1 MKIKTLVLSV
11 ATAATTVGLL
21 IGPAG
26 VASAAVVGPPLPN
39 PSYGFDGNAHLVV
52 GGGSTT
58 LYKIAQGFTNIWDS
72 SAGCFTNNATVDP
85 AATPQSYPQTGAG
98 AFNQCTPAG
107 ATQTYNGVNAGGNF
121 DGDTLAVASSVG
133 SGTGIAAL
141 NGYDGA
147 AGTFAYEGT
156 NQNLTTINDPN
167 GQHMPTYGVART
179 DTGITLTNGSSS
191 FPDASA
197 VATDVGQP
205 VTSGVSGFP
214 AGATVVSVVSGTVTI
229 SAPFTGTTT
238 NTGSVTFPNAVD
250 TQPPGNQVSNGY
262 GTPDFA
268 ISSRSAKLTKGNC
281 SLSGSGGTNDE
292 LACDTFWGVAADGV
306 QVFSFDSSDGTFGNP
321 GLTGTDIYNIWECNY
336 TTWGQLP
343 EYSTLVNPPPSTAP
357 IVPWSM
363 NTGSGTYADFNGYV
377 AAGDGGLA
385 FTADDKKGTYG
396 PLSSQNPS
404 PTTAGQCDRELSP
417 GTLPLENDVK
427 PLLQDVE
434 QNYNGGAGITTT
446 NAMSTNNPANWLWFG
461 SNGLMSAYT
470 YLSNP
475 SLFGTQF
482 NSAEVPLSGIKP
494 TSLTIG
500 GNATGTVHAT
510 YPAQRSLSV
519 VTRLSDADCPVPV
532 AGIGCNFNNVHT
544 DSVTLTGGSNTFTD
558 PSATPADV
566 GVEITSTAT
575 GFPAPATVLSVS
587 GSNVTISAPFTGAT
601 GAASVTYAFGPL
613 DGNGTTNLNVV
624 GPTSGKGGALREFVR
639 LLCSTSAENTAVD
652 PYTGASLVSEVGA
665 VITGSGFTL
674 PPIHS
679 NESTS
684 FNRTPNSDCDVQSE
698 K

>member
-11 ATAATTVGLL
+11 ATAATTAGLL

-85 AATPQSYPQTGAG
+85 AGTPQSYPQTGAG

-133 SGTGIAAL
+133 SGTGIGAL
-141 NGYDGA
+141 NGFDGGA
-147 AGTFAYEGT
+147 AGTYAYEGT
-156 NQNLTTINDPN
+156 NQNITTLNDPN
-167 GQHMPTYGVART
+167 GQHLPTYGVART
-179 DTGITLTNGSSS
+179 DSGVTLTNGSNIIND
-191 FPDASA
+191 PSA
-197 VATDVGQP
+197 VPTDALEP
-205 VTSGVSGFP
+205 ITSGVSGFP
-214 AGATVVSVVSGTVTI
+214 AGATVVSVSGASVTI
-229 SAPFTGTTT
+229 SANFTGTTT
-238 NTGSVTFPNAVD
+238 TTASVTFPNAVD
-250 TQPPGNQVSNGY
+250 TQPPGNQVSNGF

-281 SLSGSGGTNDE
+281 AMSGTGGTNDE

-306 QVFSFDSSDGTFGNP
+306 QVFTFDTSDGTFGNP

-343 EYSTLVNPPPSTAP
+343 EYSTLTNPPPSTAP

-377 AAGDGGLA
+377 SANDGGLA

-404 PTTAGQCDRELSP
+404 PTVAGQCDRELSP
-417 GTLPLENDVK
+417 ATLPLENDVK

-446 NAMSTNNPANWLWFG
+446 DAMSTNNPANWLWFG
-461 SNGLMSAYT
+461 SNGLLSAYS

-475 SLFGTQF
+475 NLFGTQF

-510 YPAQRSLSV
+510 YPAQRTLNI
-519 VTRLSDADCPVPV
+519 VTKKGDATCPIPV
-532 AGIGCNFNNVHT
+532 AMSNTCNFNNAHT
-544 DSVTLTGGSNTFTD
+544 DSVTLNGTATFPD
-558 PSATPADV
+558 ASATSADV
-566 GVEITSTAT
+566 GVEVTSTAA
-575 GFPAPATVLSVS
+575 GFPAPATVLSV
-587 GSNVTISAPFTGAT
+587 GGGNVTISAPTVAT
-601 GAASVTYAFGPL
+601 GAASVTFAFGPL
-613 DGNGTTNLNVV
+613 DGNGTTNLNVL
-624 GPTSGKGGALREFVR
+624 GPTSGKAGALREFVR
-639 LLCSTSAENTAVD
+639 LLCSTSAENTALD

-679 NESTS
+679 NESTIY
-684 FNRTPNSDCDVQSE
+684 NRTANSDCDVQAE
-698 K
+698 G